1 MRCFL
6 LFLLLMTGLGGQRP
20 AQAQELETIQS
31 RKLQLKFRVPADWRV
46 ERLRTDSLYV
56 MHYTSPDQ
64 QVQFW
69 VGELRGIHATL
80 PPSKALQRL
89 LNHLGA
95 TEHEEHPATSA
106 GGLTFLESTG
116 TARLRGRQ
124 QRYVARVADN
134 QGHLLLVYLYATPKD
149 FGARAPLL
157 DQVLNSLAPLP
168 R

>member
-1 MRCFL
+1 MRR
-6 LFLLLMTGLGGQRP
+6 FLLLLILLTGFGGPRP
-20 AQAQELETIQS
+20 APAQELEVVRS
-31 RKLQLKFRVPADWRV
+31 RKLQLKFQVPADWRV
-46 ERLRTDSLYV
+46 ERLRTDSMYV
-56 MHYTSPDQ
+56 LHYTSPDG

-69 VGELRGIHATL
+69 VGELRGAQAAL
-80 PPSKALQRL
+80 PPAEALQRL

-95 TEHEEHPATSA
+95 TEHDEHPATSA

-116 TARLRGRQ
+116 TARLRGYQ

-134 QGHLLLVYLYATPKD
+134 QGHRLLVYLYATPTD

-157 DQVLNSLAPLP
+157 DQVLNSLAPMP